1 MLPTSVENIR
11 EGKEECILNILYCPV
26 IKGPV
31 SCDFTFHFVGI
42 KITVYFGLL
51 CKFSCRIVNWMNFLV
66 FVVLMF
72 ILDFWINVYFG
83 LIHKCSVR
91 KVEWMFIQVS
101 LINAYSCWL
110 KKSIADGWVDVDFI
124 CYLYVQFVLL
134 NTCLVRLV
142 E

>member
-51 CKFSCRIVNWMNFLV
+51 CKFSFRIVDWMNFLV

-72 ILDFWINVYFG
+72 ILDCSINVYFG
-83 LIHKCSVR
+83 LIHKCSFR
-91 KVEWMFIQVS
+91 IVELLFVLAFVVLMFIPDCW
-101 LINAYSCWL
+101 INVYFGFCC
-110 KKSIADGWVDVDFI
+110 IDVHSR
-124 CYLYVQFVLL
+124 LL
-134 NTCLVRLV
+134 NKCLFWFLLY
-142 E
+142 